1 MQEYPEHIKQLFEI
15 YTKILKREAWAGKL
29 EPWEIEKK
37 ETTARDLLDATE
49 YFLKIKAELATK
61 VEMRDLQELIRGHNS
76 LYYLESHPI
85 IDDGEYDRLFQLLK
99 SIETHLD
106 QIDVDSP
113 TQRIEVLLSQQF
125 QKGFHLKPMISL
137 DNTYNVED
145 ILEFG
150 KRARNYLGRQ
160 DPLASLLELK
170 FDGLGMSLLYRNGSF
185 VRALTRGNGVE
196 GEDISVNALQ
206 VNGVP
211 RMIPFDGE
219 IEIRGEVV
227 MPHAEFERVNRERL
241 ASGEKLFANPR
252 NAASG
257 SLRQLDP
264 NITKSRGLQFFA
276 YSVPYL
282 ETEYDVFGI
291 TKYDEGIAKLFDW
304 GFDISPFFQKF
315 DTIEDL
321 AKRVAEFAAQKP
333 KFAFD
338 IDGLVIKLREYALW
352 NELGAT
358 EHHPRSA
365 IAYKFPQELVRTR
378 VNFIEH
384 SVGRTGIVTPVAH
397 LEGVNVSG
405 VIVRRATLHNYEEL
419 ERKDVRI
426 GDQVFIQ
433 RAGEVIPEVVA
444 SIPEVRTGAEEI
456 VGPPPHC
463 PSCGTALTK
472 EADKVAVFCPNRDLC
487 PAQTSGAL
495 KAFVSKH
502 AANIDGLGE
511 KIIDLFIEKGFLT
524 DFVSIYRLHQ
534 YRDQI
539 LDMEGFELKKTDNI
553 LNAIEGSRTMD
564 LARFFLALGIP
575 EVGRKTAKT
584 LAEYLSTA
592 VSRLSTEEN
601 NDTQALL
608 LEALG
613 SLSVES
619 LVEIRDIGP
628 VSAESI
634 TDYFVDNRDMVVRL
648 LGEVHPKIVLGVTG
662 GILVDKSFCVT
673 GSFTSVS
680 RDDIHAQIEAN
691 GGEVRSSV
699 SAKLDYLIVGSDA
712 GSKLEKAKGFGVT
725 ILSLEDFHNL
735 LG

>member
-1 MQEYPEHIKQLFEI
+1 VSTDFSQSQLVSLSESF
-15 YTKILKREAWAGKL
+15 LRREAPSVTESDIQVL
-29 EPWEIEKK
+29 QS
-37 ETTARDLLDATE
+37 LLRA
-49 YFLKIKAELATK
+49 
-61 VEMRDLQELIRGHNS
+61 HNER
-76 LYYLESHPI
+76 YYLHSDPV
-85 IDDGEYDRLFQLLK
+85 IDDGQYDRLFQLLK
-99 SIETHLD
+99 DAEARLGI
-106 QIDVDSP
+106 VDPNSP

-137 DNTYNVED
+137 DNTYDVED

-150 KRARNYLGRQ
+150 KRACNYLGRQ
-160 DPLASLLELK
+160 DPLACLLELK

-206 VNGVP
+206 VGGVP

-227 MPHAEFERVNRERL
+227 MPHAEFDRVNRERL

-291 TKYDEGIAKLFDW
+291 TKYDQGIAKLFEW
-304 GFDISPFFQKF
+304 GFDISPFFERF
-315 DTIEDL
+315 ASIEDL
-321 AKRVAEFAAQKP
+321 AIRVEEFASKKP

-338 IDGLVIKLREYALW
+338 IDGLVIKLQEYALW

-456 VGPPPHC
+456 VGPPPYC
-463 PSCGTALTK
+463 PSCGTPLAK
-472 EADKVAVFCPNRDLC
+472 EADKVAVFCPNRATC

-502 AANIDGLGE
+502 AANIDGLGD

-524 DFVSIYRLHQ
+524 DFVSIYHLHH

-539 LDMEGFELKKTDNI
+539 LGMEGFELKKTDNI
-553 LNAIEGSRTMD
+553 LTAIEGSRTMD
-564 LARFFLALGIP
+564 LSRFFLALGIP

-592 VSRLSTEEN
+592 VSRLAIDEN
-601 NDTQALL
+601 SDTQALL
-608 LEALG
+608 VDALSG
-613 SLSVES
+613 LSIES

-634 TDYFVDNRDMVVRL
+634 TDFFTDNRDMVMRL
-648 LGEVHPKIVLGVTG
+648 LREVRPKIALGIAG
-662 GILVDKSFCVT
+662 GILSGKSFCVT
-673 GSFTSVS
+673 GSFENVS
-680 RDDIHAQIEAN
+680 RDDIHTQIEAN

-712 GSKLEKAKGFGVT
+712 GSKLEKANGFGVA
-725 ILSLEDFHNL
+725 ILTLDDFRGML
-735 LG
+735 A